1 MQTQY
6 KVILKSNPNI
16 QYIGY
21 SISLYRIPNQITPII
36 PANYSIL
43 YHCHARIN
51 DKPGFWFS
59 YRYFRVDLFEF
70 EKLE

>member
-21 SISLYRIPNQITPII
+21 SISLYRIPNQLL
-36 PANYSIL
+36 SIDFHKYFAL
-43 YHCHARIN
+43 HHCQMRIN

-59 YRYFRVDLFEF
+59 YRYFRIDLFEF
-70 EKLE
+70 EKIE